1 MARLGGLWRDG
12 QASLLAHS
20 APTSFL
26 TAPVSEPTACL
37 ALSNIPPLSSAS
49 GVHCDAPSVFLA
61 ATEAARGLVAT
72 GLAVAGLGA
81 TGFAAAAGWAESA
94 GLAAVAAGSPSAAAG
109 LTLARLACAAVR
121 FFAGFAAAGVSPG
134 AFASAGAEDAG
145 SDCSPLLIM
154 AEIASG
160 DGAATVA
167 GDVTTVACGVVSGAS
182 DPSGRIVAT
191 YVSLVAEAGAETA
204 GAVLACVAWLVG
216 AAWLVAGLAGRR
228 GGGRSIGRDRA
239 DIHLLFSG
247 WRAAIRK
254 RQRHGAREADEHKR
268 RERENQAPRLKC
280 LHRQA
285 GRLRGPPRIARGGFS
300 DRLATRRWGQI
311 VPRLRQLT
319 VDTPVTGAN
328 PAQMLF
334 ELLNA
339 RTKLLLIKQLSHAL
353 TLR

>member
-1 MARLGGLWRDG
+1 MLG
-12 QASLLAHS
+12 AFEYPA
-20 APTSFL
+20 A
-26 TAPVSEPTACL
+26 
-37 ALSNIPPLSSAS
+37 SSAS

-72 GLAVAGLGA
+72 GLAAAGLGA
-81 TGFAAAAGWAESA
+81 AGFAAAAGWAESA

-167 GDVTTVACGVVSGAS
+167 GGVTTVACGVVSGAS

-204 GAVLACVAWLVG
+204 GAVLACVAWL
-216 AAWLVAGLAGRR
+216 AAGLAGLRGLAGRR

-247 WRAAIRK
+247 WRASIRK

-285 GRLRGPPRIARGGFS
+285 GRLRLSFGRRGPPRIARGGFS